1 MTVQEQEQELDLEAV
16 EAFAGR
22 LAGAYTDSMTTAMVA
37 LGHKVGLFEAAA
49 EGPTTSAELASRAG
63 LVERYVREW
72 LGAVTTAGLFT
83 YDPATETYLLPNEH
97 AAVLTGDGAGNLA
110 TNALLM
116 TFLAGFVDPVSEVF
130 RSGGGVKYD
139 AYRPGFTTIMDD
151 LNRRLYDE
159 ALISTYVPM
168 VEGLAERLTTGATA
182 VDLGTGAGHPLNLLA
197 QAFPQS
203 TFVGYD
209 IATDALGAGAA
220 EAAAY
225 GLTNVRFEQRDVA
238 AMEDTGIFDV
248 VFAFDAIHDQADPAG
263 VLRNARRAL
272 KDDGVFLMIDIKAS
286 SNVEDNCANPL
297 APMLY
302 AVSTLH
308 CMTVSLAYDGA
319 GLGTCWGE
327 QVACEMVRA
336 AGFSSVEV
344 HEIPQD
350 PFNIVYVCRP

>member
-1 MTVQEQEQELDLEAV
+1 MTVQEQELDLDAV

-22 LAGAYTDSMTTAMVA
+22 LAGAYTESMTTAMVA

-49 EGPTTSAELASRAG
+49 GGPATSVELARRAG

-72 LGAVTTAGLFT
+72 LGAVTTAGILA
-83 YDPATETYLLPNEH
+83 YDPEEETYTLPPEH

-130 RSGGGVKYD
+130 RVGGGVAYE
-139 AYRPGFTTIMDD
+139 AYRPGFTSIMDD

-168 VEGLAERLTTGATA
+168 VDGLAERLSAGATA
-182 VDLGTGAGHPLNLLA
+182 ADLGTGAGHPLNLLA
-197 QAFPQS
+197 QAYPAS
-203 TFVGYD
+203 TFVGFD
-209 IATDALGAGAA
+209 IATDALAAGEA

-225 GLTNVRFEQRDVA
+225 GLTNVRFEQRDIARIDEVG
-238 AMEDTGIFDV
+238 TFDV
-248 VFAFDAIHDQADPAG
+248 VFAFDAIHDQADPAA

-272 KDDGVFLMIDIKAS
+272 KDDGVFLMVDIKAS
-286 SNVEDNCANPL
+286 SNLEDNCANPL

-302 AVSTLH
+302 AISTLH

-327 QVACEMVRA
+327 QVACQMVRD

-344 HEIPQD
+344 REIPQD